1 MSMSFP
7 GGLVQT
13 PCKGLR
19 VSDSVG
25 LGGAWKYA
33 FLESSG
39 VKLLLVLFWILHVE
53 THCSML
59 LGHWGLMHL
68 SL

>member
-1 MSMSFP
+1 MSMNFP

-33 FLESSG
+33 FLESAG
-39 VKLLLVLFWILHVE
+39 AVLDTTL
-53 THCSML
+53 
-59 LGHWGLMHL
+59 
-68 SL
+68 